1 MTNPAHQQFTD
12 PARSRSH
19 SRPSLLARTDAA
31 LAPWQWWL
39 AFAFLAVAVVDQA
52 LANTRSGIDFAVFVR
67 AARRIVA
74 GEDLYQLADGH
85 YAFKY
90 LPPAA
95 LAFVP
100 LALLP
105 ERVAWAAWN
114 LLSAIA
120 LVRLMR
126 FSAEARRPAPG
137 VLGHLLVLLLMMPFY
152 AHLFFL
158 GQCDAV
164 LLGLAVESE
173 RRAER
178 QPGLSGALLAAAM
191 LAKPPFALVG
201 LLALARRQGR
211 RLWVAAATGLG
222 LLALP
227 VLRYGV
233 AGELEQLRAWRAL
246 LASSTPGLLCDPQNQ
261 SVFAVACT
269 YLATPAEAARSAAS
283 AAVLGLAATAAVA
296 AAGWAIARTDKALG
310 AFVAFA
316 GALWLVAFLSPL
328 GWRTNLLGMIPLFY
342 LALALARRGATRA
355 LRWSAGV
362 VLAAQLAVGE
372 LAPRLLPKAIAGRLL
387 EHRHFALAAAALAL
401 VILAATTRDVALQA
415 RGTAPRS

>member
-1 MTNPAHQQFTD
+1 MAT
-12 PARSRSH
+12 PARQEVTGPAARLP
-19 SRPSLLARTDAA
+19 SRPSLLARIDAA

-74 GEDLYQLADGH
+74 GEDLYQIADGH

-100 LALLP
+100 FALLP

-114 LLSAIA
+114 LLSALA

-137 VLGHLLVLLLMMPFY
+137 VLGHLLVLLLVMPFY

-164 LLGLAVESE
+164 LLGLVVESE

-178 QPGLSGALLAAAM
+178 QPALSGALLAAAM
-191 LAKPPFALVG
+191 LVKPPFALVG
-201 LLALARRQGR
+201 LVALARRQGR
-211 RLWVAAATGLG
+211 RLWVAASAGLG

-233 AGELEQLRAWRAL
+233 AGELEQLHAWRAL
-246 LASSTPGLLCDPQNQ
+246 LAASTPGLLCDPQNQ

-269 YLATPAEAARSAAS
+269 YLATPAEAAARSTAS
-283 AAVLGLAATAAVA
+283 AAVMGLAATGAVA
-296 AAGWAIARTDKALG
+296 VAGWAITRTDKAFG

-342 LALALARRGATRA
+342 LALALARCGATRA
-355 LRWSAGV
+355 LRWGGGV

-372 LAPRLLPKAIAGRLL
+372 LAPRALPKAIAGRLL

-401 VILAATTRDVALQA
+401 VTLAATTRDVALGA
-415 RGTAPRS
+415 RGATPRS

>member
-1 MTNPAHQQFTD
+1 MPIPAHQHISD
-12 PARSRSH
+12 PARPP
-19 SRPSLLARTDAA
+19 SRPGLLARSEAA

-114 LLSAIA
+114 VLSAIA

-126 FSAEARRPAPG
+126 FSAEARGPAPG
-137 VLGHLLVLLLMMPFY
+137 VLGHLLVLLLIMPFY

-164 LLGLAVESE
+164 LLGLVVESE

-178 QPGLSGALLAAAM
+178 QPALSGALLAVAM
-191 LAKPPFALVG
+191 LVKPPFALVG

-211 RLWVAAATGLG
+211 RLWVAVAAGLG

-227 VLRYGV
+227 ALRYGV

-246 LASSTPGLLCDPQNQ
+246 LAASTPRLLCDPQNQ
-261 SVFAVACT
+261 SVFGVACT
-269 YLATPAEAARSAAS
+269 YLATPAEPSRSAVS
-283 AAVLGLAATAAVA
+283 AALLGLAATVAVA
-296 AAGWAIARTDKALG
+296 AAGWAIARNDKALG
-310 AFVAFA
+310 SFVTFA

-342 LALALARRGATRA
+342 LALALARRAATPA

-372 LAPRLLPKAIAGRLL
+372 LAPRLLPKAIAGRRL
-387 EHRHFALAAAALAL
+387 EDRHFALAAAALAL
-401 VILAATTRDVALQA
+401 VILAATARDVALRA
-415 RGTAPRS
+415 RDAAPRP

>member
-1 MTNPAHQQFTD
+1 MPTPACQVTD
-12 PARSRSH
+12 PRPP
-19 SRPSLLARTDAA
+19 SRPGLLARGEAA

-52 LANTRSGIDFAVFVR
+52 FANTRSGIDFAVFVR
-67 AARRIVA
+67 AARRIVG

-100 LALLP
+100 LAVLP

-126 FSAEARRPAPG
+126 FSAGARRPAPG
-137 VLGHLLVLLLMMPFY
+137 VLGHVLVLLLIMPFY

-164 LLGLAVESE
+164 LLGLVVESE
-173 RRAER
+173 RRSER
-178 QPGLSGALLAAAM
+178 QPALSGALLAVAM
-191 LAKPPFALVG
+191 LFKPPFALVG
-201 LLALARRQGR
+201 LVALARRQGR
-211 RLWVAAATGLG
+211 RLWVAAAAGVL

-227 VLRYGV
+227 ALRYGIG
-233 AGELEQLRAWRAL
+233 GELEQLRAWRAL
-246 LASSTPGLLCDPQNQ
+246 LAASTSGLLCDPQNQ
-261 SVFAVACT
+261 SVFAVACS
-269 YLATPAEAARSAAS
+269 YLAAPAAVARFAGS

-296 AAGWAIARTDKALG
+296 AAGGAIARQDRALG
-310 AFVAFA
+310 VFVTFA

-342 LALALARRGATRA
+342 LARALARDGATPV
-355 LRWSAGV
+355 LRWSARV
-362 VLAAQLAVGE
+362 MLAVQLAVGE
-372 LAPRLLPKAIAGRLL
+372 LAPRVLPRSIAGRLL

-401 VILAATTRDVALQA
+401 VTLAATARDVALRA
-415 RGTAPRS
+415 RGAAPNG